1 MKSLILI
8 SRKINGV
15 INVLLVIIIVLNIFN
30 LLLTKLQNADYISFL
45 DYTYLI
51 VEEND
56 EYLGLKSGDLLFTDL
71 NQAGEKEELILYKQE
86 SIEVGEITE
95 IGTEHIIVKTENK
108 EVEMEKELVI
118 GKVIKVIPILGSILN
133 ILLKPISLIIMI
145 VILILTNISSSLLK
159 KQKEKLEPKK
169 PDFSKYKGI

>member
-1 MKSLILI
+1 MKNLILI
-8 SRKINGV
+8 SRKIISV
-15 INVLLVIIIVLNIFN
+15 INVLLVIIIILNIFN
-30 LLLTKLQNADYISFL
+30 LLLTKLQDADYVSFL

-56 EYLGLKSGDLLFTDL
+56 EYLGLNIGDLLFTDL

-95 IGTEHIIVKTENK
+95 IGTEHIIVKNEKN
-108 EVEMEKELVI
+108 EVEIEKELVI

-145 VILILTNISSSLLK
+145 VILILTSISSSLLK

-169 PDFSKYKGI
+169 PEFSKYKGI

>member
-1 MKSLILI
+1 MKNLILI
-8 SRKINGV
+8 SRKIISV
-15 INVLLVIIIVLNIFN
+15 INVLLVIIIILNIFN
-30 LLLTKLQNADYISFL
+30 LLLTKLQDAQYVCFL

-56 EYLGLKSGDLLFTDL
+56 EYLGLNIGDLLFTDL

-95 IGTEHIIVKTENK
+95 IGTEHIIVKNEKN
-108 EVEMEKELVI
+108 EVEIEKELVI

-145 VILILTNISSSLLK
+145 VILILTSISSSLLK
-159 KQKEKLEPKK
+159 KRKEKLEPKK